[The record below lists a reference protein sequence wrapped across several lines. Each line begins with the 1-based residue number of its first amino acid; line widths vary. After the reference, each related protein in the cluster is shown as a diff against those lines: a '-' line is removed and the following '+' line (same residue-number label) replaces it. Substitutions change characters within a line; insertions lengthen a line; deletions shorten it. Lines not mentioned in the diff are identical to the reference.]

1 LHLRRLLRVRQF
13 LLALL
18 RLRQH
23 LLQLVLLRHVLHLL
37 LLGMLRLSLTR
48 TLLVVIVHATVRIR
62 TVHGKKKGSIASRRN
77 RSRNAKYLLPFWLRR
92 LSLRWQAKKHGT
104 ARAAVFQTIQRDST
118 SSSSFRRIL

>member
-23 LLQLVLLRHVLHLL
+23 LLQLVLLRHVLNLL

-62 TVHGKKKGSIASRRN
+62 TVHGKKKGSR
-77 RSRNAKYLLPFWLRR
+77 
-92 LSLRWQAKKHGT
+92 
-104 ARAAVFQTIQRDST
+104 
-118 SSSSFRRIL
+118 